1 MPGRTRSQEAP
12 FSRSTERCGSLPGER
27 VSPCWPR
34 WSGLELL
41 TSSDPPA
48 WTSQSAGITGL
59 NFLLLVTKMLF
70 IFNFL
75 FSPLPTPALIC
86 ILTFG
91 AAIFL
96 WLITRPQPILPLL
109 DLNKQSVGIEGGA
122 RKGASQK
129 NNDLISYYFSDAKT
143 MYEAFQ
149 RGLAVSDNG
158 PCLGYRKPNQPY
170 RWLSYKQVS
179 DRAEY
184 LGSYLLHKGHKPSP
198 DQFVGIFA
206 QNRPEWI
213 MSELACYT
221 YSMVAV
227 PLYDT
232 LGAEAIIYIVNKADI
247 ATVICDTPQK
257 ASVLIENVEKGLTPG
272 LKVVILMDPFDDDL
286 KQRGEKSGIE
296 ILSLF
301 DAENLGKEN
310 FRKPVPPNP
319 EDLGIICFTSGTTGD
334 PKGAMITHQNI
345 VSNAAAVLKCV
356 EHALEVTPNDVT
368 ISYLPLAHMFER
380 VVQTAIY
387 SCGARVGFFQGD
399 IRLLPDDM
407 KTLKPTVF
415 PTVPRLLNRVYDK
428 VQNEAKTPLKK
439 FLLNLAVASKFKEVQ
454 KGIIRRDSLWDKL
467 IFKKI
472 QASLGGRV
480 RFVVTGAAPISAPVM
495 TFFRVAMG
503 CQVYEAYGQTECTA
517 GCTFTLPGDWTS
529 GHVGAPLACNYVKL
543 EDVADMNY
551 FSVNNEGEICIKG
564 TNIFKG
570 YLKDPEKTQEA
581 LDSDGW
587 LHTGDIGRW
596 LPNGTLKIIDR
607 KKNIF
612 KLAQGEYIAPEKIE
626 NTYIRSR
633 SVAQVFVHGE
643 SLRSSLVG
651 VVVPDTDTL
660 PSFAAKLG
668 VKGSFEELCQNQVV
682 RKAVLEDMQKIG
694 KESGL
699 KSFEQVKAIFLHPEP
714 FSIENGLLTPTL
726 KAKRG
731 ELSKYFRTQI
741 DSLYEHIQD

>member
-1 MPGRTRSQEAP
+1 MAP
-12 FSRSTERCGSLPGER
+12 
-27 VSPCWPR
+27 
-34 WSGLELL
+34 
-41 TSSDPPA
+41 SS
-48 WTSQSAGITGL
+48 GL
-59 NFLLLVTKMLF
+59 NFLLLSTKMLF

-75 FSPLPTPALIC
+75 FSPLPTPALVC

-91 AAIFL
+91 VAIFL
-96 WLITRPQPILPLL
+96 WLVSRPQPVLPLV
-109 DLNKQSVGIEGGA
+109 DLNNQSVGIEGGA

-129 NNDLISYYFSDAKT
+129 SNEPLSYYYSDAKT
-143 MYEAFQ
+143 MYEVFQ

-184 LGSYLLHKGHKPSP
+184 LGSCLLHKGHKPSQ
-198 DQFVGIFA
+198 DQFIGIFA

-213 MSELACYT
+213 ISELACYT

-232 LGAEAIIYIVNKADI
+232 LGAEAIIYIVNRADI
-247 ATVICDTPQK
+247 TTVICDTPQK
-257 ASVLIENVEKGLTPG
+257 ASMLIENVEKGLTPG
-272 LKVVILMDPFDDDL
+272 LKVIILMDPFEDDM
-286 KQRGEKSGIE
+286 KQRAEKSGIE
-296 ILSLF
+296 LLSLF

-310 FRKPVPPNP
+310 FRKPVPPKP
-319 EDLGIICFTSGTTGD
+319 EDLSIICFTSGTTGD
-334 PKGAMITHQNI
+334 PKGAMLTHQNI
-345 VSNAAAVLKCV
+345 VSNVSSFLKCM
-356 EHALEVTPNDVT
+356 EHVFKPTPDDVT

-380 VVQTAIY
+380 VVQAVVY

-415 PTVPRLLNRVYDK
+415 PVVPRLLNRIYDK

-439 FLLNLAVASKFKEVQ
+439 FLLNLAISSKFSEVK
-454 KGIIRRDSLWDKL
+454 KGIIRRDSLWDKF
-467 IFKKI
+467 IFAKI
-472 QASLGGRV
+472 QANLGGRV
-480 RFVVTGAAPISAPVM
+480 NFMVTGAAPISSPVL
-495 TFFRVAMG
+495 TFLRAALG
-503 CQVYEAYGQTECTA
+503 CPVFEAYGQTECTA
-517 GCTFTLPGDWTS
+517 GCTFTSPGDWTS
-529 GHVGAPLACNYVKL
+529 GHVGVPLPCNHVKL
-543 EDVADMNY
+543 QDVPDMNY

-564 TNIFKG
+564 SNVFKG
-570 YLKDPEKTQEA
+570 YLKDPEKTKEA
-581 LDSDGW
+581 LDEDGW

-626 NTYIRSR
+626 NIYIRSR
-633 SVAQVFVHGE
+633 PVLQIFVHGD

-651 VVVPDTDTL
+651 VVIPDPEVL
-660 PSFAAKLG
+660 PSFVAKLG
-668 VKGSFEELCQNQVV
+668 VKGSLEELCQNQDV
-682 RKAVLEDMQKIG
+682 KEAILEDLQKIG
-694 KESGL
+694 RDGGL
-699 KSFEQVKAIFLHPEP
+699 KSFEQVKTILLHPEP

-726 KAKRG
+726 KAKRA
-731 ELSKYFRTQI
+731 ELSKYFRNQI
-741 DSLYEHIQD
+741 NSLYENIQE

>member
-1 MPGRTRSQEAP
+1 M
-12 FSRSTERCGSLPGER
+12 
-27 VSPCWPR
+27 
-34 WSGLELL
+34 L
-41 TSSDPPA
+41 TS
-48 WTSQSAGITGL
+48 GL
-59 NFLLLVTKMLF
+59 NFLLLFTKMLF

-75 FSPLPTPALIC
+75 FSPLPTPALIF

-96 WLITRPQPILPLL
+96 WLINRPQPVLPIT
-109 DLNKQSVGIEGGA
+109 DLNNQSIGIEGGA
-122 RKGASQK
+122 RKGACQK
-129 NNDLISYYFSDAKT
+129 NNDLIRYYFSDAKT
-143 MYEAFQ
+143 VYEIFQ
-149 RGLAVSDNG
+149 RGFAVSDNG

-184 LGSYLLHKGHKPSP
+184 LGSCLLHKGHKPSP
-198 DQFVGIFA
+198 DQFIGIFA
-206 QNRPEWI
+206 QNRPEWVI
-213 MSELACYT
+213 SELACYT

-232 LGAEAIIYIVNKADI
+232 LGPEAIIYIVNKADI

-257 ASVLIENVEKGLTPG
+257 ASALVENVEKGLTPS
-272 LKVVILMDPFDDDL
+272 LKMVILMDPFDDDL
-286 KQRGEKSGIE
+286 KQRGEKIGVE
-296 ILSLF
+296 ILSMF
-301 DAENLGKEN
+301 DAENIGKEN
-310 FRKPVPPNP
+310 FRKPVPPSP
-319 EDLGIICFTSGTTGD
+319 EDLSIICFTSGTTGD
-334 PKGAMITHQNI
+334 PKGAMMTHENI
-345 VSNAAAVLKCV
+345 VSNTAAFLKCM
-356 EHALEVTPNDVT
+356 EHAFEPTPDDVI
-368 ISYLPLAHMFER
+368 ISYLPMAHMFER
-380 VVQTAIY
+380 IVQAVGY
-387 SCGARVGFFQGD
+387 SCGTKIGFFQGD

-439 FLLNLAVASKFKEVQ
+439 FFLKLAVNSKFNEV
-454 KGIIRRDSLWDKL
+454 KNGIIRRNSIWDKL
-467 IFKKI
+467 IFSKI
-472 QASLGGRV
+472 QASLGGKV
-480 RFVVTGAAPISAPVM
+480 RFVITGAAPISADVM
-495 TFFRVAMG
+495 TFLRAAMG
-503 CQVYEAYGQTECTA
+503 CPVFEAYGQTECTA
-517 GCTFTLPGDWTS
+517 GCTITLPGDWTT
-529 GHVGAPLACNYVKL
+529 GHVGAPLACNHVKL

-564 TNIFKG
+564 TNVFKG

-581 LDSDGW
+581 LDEDGW

-626 NTYIRSR
+626 NIYIRSR
-633 SVAQVFVHGE
+633 LVSQIFVHGD
-643 SLRSSLVG
+643 SLRSFLVG
-651 VVVPDTDTL
+651 VAVPDTDVL

-668 VKGSFEELCQNQVV
+668 LKGSFEELCQNQIIK
-682 RKAVLEDMQKIG
+682 KAILEDLQKIG
-694 KESGL
+694 KEGGL
-699 KSFEQVKAIFLHPEP
+699 KSFEQIKDVFIHPEP

-741 DSLYEHIQD
+741 NSLYEDHQE